1 MTAETERVAAL
12 DPAAEYAAVREEI
25 DAAVARVLASGR
37 YVGGPEVE
45 GLEREFAAFCGV
57 SHAVAVSTGTDA
69 LRFALIAAGLP
80 PGGEVVTTPFTFIG
94 TTEAIHQAGGR
105 AVFADILPDTF
116 DLDPVRARA
125 VMTSQTAALLPVHLY
140 GHPAD
145 MEALQPEAAK
155 RRLTIIEDACQAH
168 GASLHGKMVGGMGT
182 AGCFSFYPTKN
193 LGACGEGGMVTTGD
207 AALAARVRRLRDHGQ
222 SEKYLH
228 AEEGYNGRLDAV
240 QAAILRVKLRRLWD
254 WNERRRALAALY
266 ADRLAG
272 LEGRG
277 WLRRPLVR
285 PGVKHAWHLYA
296 VRIPS
301 EGGRPRAH
309 GQASRRD
316 QVRGRLLG
324 QGIETGIHYPVPLH
338 LQPAYASL
346 GLGEGS
352 FPEAERAA
360 REVLTLPLHPHLTDP
375 QVERVASA
383 LAAALE
389 AA

>member
-1 MTAETERVAAL
+1 MAAL
-12 DPAAEYAAVREEI
+12 DPAAEYAAVRDEI
-25 DAAVARVLASGR
+25 DAAVSRVLASGR

-57 SHAVAVSTGTDA
+57 PHAVAVSTGTDA

-80 PGGEVVTTPFTFIG
+80 PGGEVVTSPFTFIG
-94 TTEAIHQAGGR
+94 TTEAIHQAGGK

-116 DLDPVRARA
+116 AIDPARA
-125 VMTSQTAALLPVHLY
+125 KVAMTQETVAVLPVHLY

-145 MEALQPEAAK
+145 MDALEPEAGR
-155 RRLTIIEDACQAH
+155 RRLRVIEDACQAH
-168 GASLHGKMVGGMGT
+168 GASLHGRMVGGMGT

-193 LGACGEGGMVTTGD
+193 LGACGEGGMVTTAD
-207 AALAARVRRLRDHGQ
+207 AAIAARVRRLRDHGQ

-254 WNERRRALAALY
+254 WNERRRALAAIY
-266 ADRLAG
+266 SDRLAG

-277 WLRRPLVR
+277 WLRRPVEW

-301 EGGRPRAH
+301 DGGLPRPD
-309 GQASRRD
+309 GTPSRRD
-316 QVRGRLLG
+316 QVRARLLG

-338 LQPAYASL
+338 RQPAYASL

-352 FPEAERAA
+352 FPESERAA
-360 REVLTLPLHPHLTDP
+360 REVLTLPIHPHLTDG